1 MKILVIN
8 RPNAFSQRGGDS
20 ELMEKITQSLVC
32 RGVVVD
38 FDLEQSKDPAAYDLC
53 HIYNF
58 ATPEISERAA
68 RRCHERGVPYVVTT
82 LYEDRPVFFN
92 QMHYCSEALF
102 SWVESGG
109 DIEAWNDNMESLAAV
124 SPAPR
129 WENSWTAH
137 YAAALLVTGDQEKR
151 ALVNDYGQTG
161 KIHSFHMGSSY
172 TRTGEGGRLFS
183 DKFGVENY
191 VLLVGRLETRKNQ
204 LMLLKALE
212 DSELPVVLAAG
223 GFTYQPEYE
232 NMCRRFPRRGQT
244 IITGRLDEAML
255 HSAYEGATVHA
266 LPSWYELPGIVSLE
280 AARCGAAV
288 VVSDHGTARDYFG
301 ADAWYCQPGNAD
313 SIRSAVYA
321 AYYSPRSE
329 SLAARV
335 SSYTWESAAEETL
348 AIYQMVITDSRK
360 SASSKSTRPG
370 HDITSISQESARALE
385 AVARISL
392 AGENGE
398 SVGRNEAKAL
408 SLCDAGDELARDGQ
422 YIEAERAYREAQ
434 TYDSRCHRA
443 VRGRA
448 VVCMLTSRN
457 EEAEQLFRLLLEF
470 DATDAKSLA
479 GLATTLL
486 YLDKTEEA
494 YYFLTRA
501 ANVEKRDPSVL
512 LHLTNAAYALGR
524 YEELADFL
532 GNLIS
537 ADPLNGNLF
546 YSLAGCHLQMGELSG
561 FQESINQLVLLEGN
575 TVRVQELK
583 SAWAK
588 REEKGTAG
596 RTKDHLD
603 LPQQAA
609 TGNPIST
616 IESLKMSG
624 DFEKAAKLAT
634 DSLSESSIA
643 SGLRDNLHCLAGESL
658 GRLGLLAE
666 ALEHFR
672 AVSPQGEFG
681 ARALTGAGAVE
692 SAASNWPSANAYFQE
707 ALQLN
712 GNSDNAL
719 AGLGMCSAAAGN
731 PEAAW
736 DYYLKSLEI
745 NPENLRALYGVIE
758 LGYRFQRFEDVEKT
772 LRNYLSCHPAD
783 VSILYSLAGCLY
795 AQEEYHDAL
804 QEIRK
809 VILLKPDYE
818 IAVEL
823 KGKIEQKIA
832 VCVTKSCG

>member
-8 RPNAFSQRGGDS
+8 RANAFSQRGGDT
-20 ELMEKITQSLVC
+20 ELMEKVTQSLVT

-38 FDLEQSKDPAAYDLC
+38 FDLDQSKDPTAYDLC

-58 ATPEISERAA
+58 ATPEITERAA
-68 RRCHERGVPYVVTT
+68 RRCYDCGVPYVVTT
-82 LYEDRPVFFN
+82 LYEDRPAFYN

-109 DIEAWNDNMESLAAV
+109 NLDAWNDSMESLATV

-129 WENSWTAH
+129 WENSWTARH
-137 YAAALLVTGDQEKR
+137 AAALLVTGSEEKR
-151 ALVNDYGQTG
+151 TLANDYGQTD

-183 DKFGVENY
+183 ASFGVENY

-212 DSELPVVLAAG
+212 DSDLPVVLAAG

-232 NMCRRFPRRGQT
+232 DMCRRFSRRGQT
-244 IITGRLDEAML
+244 VITGRLDDAML

-301 ADAWYCQPGNAD
+301 GDAWYCQPGNAD

-321 AYYSPRSE
+321 AYYAPRSK
-329 SLAARV
+329 SLMARV
-335 SSYTWESAAEETL
+335 ASYTWESAAEETL
-348 AIYQMVITDSRK
+348 STYQKVMTESRK
-360 SASSKSTRPG
+360 SRLSNSEKSG
-370 HDITSISQESARALE
+370 HDITTMSQESARALE

-398 SVGRNEAKAL
+398 SAGRNEARAQQ
-408 SLCDAGDELARDGQ
+408 LCETGDELARGGQ
-422 YIEAERAYREAQ
+422 YVEAERNYREAQ
-434 TYDSRCHRA
+434 TYDNRCHRA
-443 VRGRA
+443 LRGRA

-470 DATDAKSLA
+470 DDADAKSLA

-494 YYFLTRA
+494 YYYLTRA
-501 ANVEKRDPSVL
+501 ANVENRDSSVL

-524 YEELADFL
+524 YEDLATFL
-532 GNLIS
+532 ENLIS
-537 ADPLNGNLF
+537 DDPLNGNLY
-546 YSLAGCHLQMGELSG
+546 YSLAGCQLQMGEISR
-561 FQESINQLVLLEGN
+561 FWESIDQLVLLEGN

-583 SAWAK
+583 SACAA
-588 REEKGTAG
+588 REEKDAVRKSGGLVDVGQT
-596 RTKDHLD
+596 TVSVNTV
-603 LPQQAA
+603 AA
-609 TGNPIST
+609 
-616 IESLKMSG
+616 IESLKSNG
-624 DFEKAAKLAT
+624 DFDKAAKLAK
-634 DSLSESSIA
+634 DSLAKPSLPD
-643 SGLRDNLHCLAGESL
+643 GLRDNLNCLAGESL
-658 GRLGLLAE
+658 GRLGLLAD
-666 ALEHFR
+666 ALGYFR
-672 AVSPQGEFG
+672 AVPRHSDFA
-681 ARALTGAGAVE
+681 ARALTGAGAIE
-692 SAASNWPSANAYFQE
+692 SAACHWSSAAEFFQG
-707 ALQLN
+707 ALSLN
-712 GNSDNAL
+712 SNSDNAL

-736 DYYLKSLEI
+736 DYYLQSLKI
-745 NPENLRALYGVIE
+745 NPENLRALYGIIE
-758 LGYRFQRFEDVEKT
+758 LGYRFQRLDAVEET

-795 AQEEYHDAL
+795 AQEKYEDAL

-823 KGKIEQKIA
+823 REKIEQKI
-832 VCVTKSCG
+832 VPCVTKSCG